1 MQIAASTSHPTAWI
15 LILLPLCGVIIGG
28 VITVLG
34 QWIIERRRHRSQSEF
49 DKRTE
54 RRDAYVEFLAALNRG
69 LELGRE
75 LRQTTENQE
84 LLERRLKD
92 LQDVTTR
99 ELEPSEPDPSS
110 VEIIQEEVDQIRSA
124 TKKAAI
130 AIESFRLGAYEF
142 LREMDRGLS
151 LIHLLSIRSVLDE
164 AVTARDRLNRYF
176 RGEVDRDTMTRA
188 YQGFV
193 SAARN
198 DLGYGSDI

>member
-1 MQIAASTSHPTAWI
+1 
-15 LILLPLCGVIIGG
+15 
-28 VITVLG
+28 
-34 QWIIERRRHRSQSEF
+34 
-49 DKRTE
+49 
-54 RRDAYVEFLAALNRG
+54 
-69 LELGRE
+69 
-75 LRQTTENQE
+75 